1 MKHVA
6 LALVGCCVVPHF
18 ELSASE
24 DLPREEHHDS
34 LAVAPPEAV
43 GMDSRRLNVIDEI
56 VAGRPFTWE
65 NARLCRAG
73 RTPWI
78 YGFSQGIRLSTA
90 ATR

>member
-43 GMDSRRLNVIDEI
+43 GMDSRRFKRD
-56 VAGRPFTWE
+56 R
-65 NARLCRAG
+65 
-73 RTPWI
+73 
-78 YGFSQGIRLSTA
+78 
-90 ATR
+90 